1 MEGIEQALT
10 FDDVLLVPARSSVVP
25 PDVAL
30 KTQLTKKISLNI
42 PLLSAAMDTVTESA
56 MAVAMAQLGGI
67 GIIHRNMS
75 PEQQAAEVSKVKR
88 NESGVVADPLTAL
101 DTMSIAEVSTY
112 MRKKGVSGLPVL
124 NRSKELVG
132 IVTNRDIRFEEQ
144 SDASITTVMTRKEQ
158 LVTVSEGASREE
170 VKKLLHKHRLEK
182 LLVVDDSF
190 ALKGLMTVKDIERST
205 DYPKASKDKFGRL
218 LAGAAVGTSSDEMHR
233 IDMLVDA
240 GVDVL
245 AVDTAHGH
253 SEKVLNQVEVI
264 KNIYPDVELIAGNVA
279 TGKAALDLVEHGA
292 DAVKVGVGP
301 GSICTTRVVAGVGVP
316 QVSAVMDASSAL
328 RASGVPL
335 VSDGGIRY
343 SGDIAKAIAA
353 GASTVMI
360 GSLLGGTDESPG
372 EIEVY
377 EGRAYKSY
385 RGMGSLG
392 AMQNGSG
399 ERYFQ
404 GSEPDRA
411 KLVPEGIEGRVPYR
425 GGLTNI
431 IYQLIGG
438 LRSSM
443 GYTGSADIESLRNH
457 GKFVKITNA
466 GVRES
471 HVHDVQIVKESPN
484 YWRRV

>member
-75 PEQQAAEVSKVKR
+75 PEQQAAEVSRVKR

-101 DTMSIAEVSTY
+101 DTMSIVEVSTY
-112 MRKKGVSGLPVL
+112 MKKKGISGLPVL
-124 NRSKELVG
+124 NSSKELVG

-144 SDASITTVMTRKEQ
+144 SEAPITTVMTRKEQ

-182 LLVVDDSF
+182 LLVVDDNF

-205 DYPKASKDKFGRL
+205 DYPKASKDEFGRL
-218 LAGAAVGTSSDEMHR
+218 LAGAAVGTASDEMNR

-253 SEKVLNQVEVI
+253 SEKVLAQVKEI
-264 KNIYPDVELIAGNVA
+264 KGIYPDVELIAGNVA

-292 DAVKVGVGP
+292 DAIKVGVGP

-316 QVSAVMDASSAL
+316 QVSAVMDASRAL

-404 GSEPDRA
+404 GSESDRA

>member
-25 PDVAL
+25 LDVAL

-75 PEQQAAEVSKVKR
+75 PERQAAEVLKVKR

-101 DTMSIAEVSTY
+101 DTMSIAEVSSY
-112 MRKKGVSGLPVL
+112 MRKERISGLPVL
-124 NRSKELVG
+124 NSSKELVG

-144 SDASITTVMTRKEQ
+144 SDASVTTVMTSKEQ
-158 LVTVSEGASREE
+158 LVTVSEGAPREE

-182 LLVVDDSF
+182 LLVVDDNF

-205 DYPKASKDKFGRL
+205 DYPKASKDEFGRL
-218 LAGAAVGTSSDEMHR
+218 LAGAAVGTASDEMHR